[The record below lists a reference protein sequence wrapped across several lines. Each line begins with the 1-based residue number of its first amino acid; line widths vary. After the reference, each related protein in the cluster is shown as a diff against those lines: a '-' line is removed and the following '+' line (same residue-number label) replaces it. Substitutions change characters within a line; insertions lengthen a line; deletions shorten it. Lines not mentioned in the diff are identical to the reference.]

1 MSVCCRHQKICFK
14 INCLGGE
21 MSKKYMMIITHSTD
35 EPHRTC
41 TAIGLASC
49 LIVDGA
55 DVALFFMCEGA
66 KLMQKGVAET
76 IEGQNIAPVRDLLPI
91 ILDDN
96 PQLYVC
102 KIDLKNLGIPEGE
115 LLEGVKIVTLPTI
128 SEHMLERETLMC

>member
-1 MSVCCRHQKICFK
+1 MT
-14 INCLGGE
+14 
-21 MSKKYMMIITHSTD
+21 KKYMMIITHSTD

-41 TAIGLASC
+41 TALGLASC

-76 IEGQNIAPVRDLLPI
+76 IEGKNIAPVRDLLPI
-91 ILDDN
+91 ILDGN

-102 KIDLKNLGIPEGE
+102 KIDLKNLGIPESE

-128 SEHMLERETLMC
+128 SEHMMQRETLMC

>member
-1 MSVCCRHQKICFK
+1 
-14 INCLGGE
+14 

-49 LIVDGA
+49 LIVEGA

-76 IEGQNIAPVRDLLPI
+76 IEGKNIAPVRELLQI
-91 ILDDN
+91 ILEEN

-102 KIDLKNLGIPEGE
+102 KIDLKNLGIPESE
-115 LLEGVKIVTLPTI
+115 LLDGVKIVNLSTI
-128 SEHMLERETLMC
+128 SEHMMLRETLMC

>member
-1 MSVCCRHQKICFK
+1 MP
-14 INCLGGE
+14 
-21 MSKKYMMIITHSTD
+21 KKYMMIITHSTD

-41 TAIGLASC
+41 TAIGIASC
-49 LIVDGA
+49 LIVEGA

-76 IEGQNIAPVRDLLPI
+76 IEGKNIAPVRDLLPI
-91 ILDDN
+91 ILDED

-102 KIDLKNLGIPEGE
+102 KIDLKNLGIPESE

-128 SEHMLERETLMC
+128 SEHMMKRETLMC